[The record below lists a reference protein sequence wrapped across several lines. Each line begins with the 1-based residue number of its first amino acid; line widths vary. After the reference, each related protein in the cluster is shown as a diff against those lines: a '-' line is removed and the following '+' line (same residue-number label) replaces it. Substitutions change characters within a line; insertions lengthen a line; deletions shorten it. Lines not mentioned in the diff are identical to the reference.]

1 MMFKRNILLVTGA
14 LLGLSACDSGKGVS
28 AKNESVESVQN
39 KVADAVASGE
49 FMKPGQWAGTVKITD
64 MTMPGM
70 EKLPPQMQEQMK
82 ARLAQG
88 HSFENCLTP
97 EDARD
102 PKARMAENSGGKC
115 TYDHF
120 EMAHGVIDAKMS
132 CTSEAGPRTMT
143 MKGTYSGD
151 SYEMEMAST
160 GQGEGPA
167 GMSMKMQ
174 MSAKRTGAC
183 KAGDV

>member
-1 MMFKRNILLVTGA
+1 
-14 LLGLSACDSGKGVS
+14 
-28 AKNESVESVQN
+28 
-39 KVADAVASGE
+39 
-49 FMKPGQWAGTVKITD
+49 
-64 MTMPGM
+64 
-70 EKLPPQMQEQMK
+70 
-82 ARLAQG
+82 
-88 HSFENCLTP
+88 
-97 EDARD
+97 
-102 PKARMAENSGGKC
+102 MAENSGGKC

-151 SYEMEMAST
+151 SYQMEMAST